1 MSAIL
6 STPTLPT
13 MMNLEDL
20 KTFIQDTVK
29 STVEPIIESVV
40 RRVLAEQTPI
50 ENVVETVLAT
60 SELKVLKRLSTV
72 ETVLGLNDMADEDE
86 PTIPEQIK
94 ELANRIE
101 QPLNKSTENIEI
113 EVPVIPSTTLE
124 LKASAIVEHLK
135 ESVKP
140 RNDAVFM
147 NSREILTFLK
157 NDIPE
162 DLRLKDIKNPRQA
175 KKDIL
180 EKAVKL
186 FSDSVQIIK
195 NKSGN
200 KVTGIALKP
209 SVKCR
214 YTDTC

>member
-1 MSAIL
+1 MITL
-6 STPTLPT
+6 SEINAAYRNGTYEERQEFIELIIP
-13 MMNLEDL
+13 DL
-20 KTFIQDTVK
+20 F
-29 STVEPIIESVV
+29 
-40 RRVLAEQTPI
+40 
-50 ENVVETVLAT
+50 ENPVFKNYFDNMLRT
-60 SELKVLKRLSTV
+60 SELKPIKRISTT
-72 ETVLGLNDMADEDE
+72 ETMLGLNDFADEDE

-101 QPLNKSTENIEI
+101 QPLNKSTERIEI

-124 LKASAIVEHLK
+124 HKANALIEHLK
-135 ESVKP
+135 EKVKP

-147 NSREILTFLK
+147 NSREIITFLK
-157 NDIPE
+157 NDIDE

-186 FSDSVQIIK
+186 FSDSVQIIR

-200 KVTGIALKP
+200 KVTGIALKTYGN
-209 SVKCR
+209 R
-214 YTDTC
+214 TDTYAC